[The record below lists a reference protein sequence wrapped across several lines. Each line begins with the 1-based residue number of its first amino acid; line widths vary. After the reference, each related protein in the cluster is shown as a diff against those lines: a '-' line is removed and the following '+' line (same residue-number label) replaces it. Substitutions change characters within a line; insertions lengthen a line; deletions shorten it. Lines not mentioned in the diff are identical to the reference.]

1 MAIKKK
7 TTKPGPKALLMKK
20 SLPELKRKA
29 KALKIKGYSTK
40 KKEQIVQSIILAEAR
55 KKRSST
61 PKRRTLAGKQTIVR
75 KRGARPN
82 KPMKK
87 PVQMRGRRNQG
98 MSQGRY
104 TEAEFLG
111 SAYYLD
117 YRVEEAAN
125 LLKLLS
131 QRKLTKIAEDFWYR
145 EGTFWVCFNEG
156 SGIVFLRD
164 EEMNVLIQQGNLLEL
179 FLSTPYEG
187 VEGTYDELMEQYED
201 LHPEDQE
208 YLDNYR

>member
-55 KKRSST
+55 KKRSKA
-61 PKRRTLAGKQTIVR
+61 PKKRTLAGKQTIQR
-75 KRGARPN
+75 KRGAKPN
-82 KPMKK
+82 RLMKK
-87 PVQMRGRRNQG
+87 PVQMRGRGNRG
-98 MSQGRY
+98 MSQRI

-111 SAYYLD
+111 SAYYNDRTVL
-117 YRVEEAAN
+117 EAAE
-125 LLKLLS
+125 LLRLLGEGKMT
-131 QRKLTKIAEDFWYR
+131 RLAKDYFYR
-145 EGTFWVCFNEG
+145 DGNFYVTYNEG

-164 EEMNVLIQQGNLLEL
+164 EDYSVLINDGGVLEL

-187 VEGTYDELMEQYED
+187 VEGTYDELMEQYDD

-208 YLDNYR
+208 YLDNFK

>member
-55 KKRSST
+55 KKRSKA
-61 PKRRTLAGKQTIVR
+61 PKKRTLASKPTIQR
-75 KRGARPN
+75 KRGAKPN
-82 KPMKK
+82 RLMKK
-87 PVQMRGRRNQG
+87 PVQMRGRGNRG
-98 MSQGRY
+98 MSQRY

-111 SAYYLD
+111 SAYYNDRTVL
-117 YRVEEAAN
+117 EAAE
-125 LLKLLS
+125 LLRLLGEGKMT
-131 QRKLTKIAEDFWYR
+131 RLAKDYFYR
-145 EGTFWVCFNEG
+145 DGNFYVAYNEG

-164 EEMNVLIQQGNLLEL
+164 EDMNVLINDGGVLEL
-179 FLSTPYEG
+179 FISTPYEG

-208 YLDNYR
+208 YLDNFR

>member
-55 KKRSST
+55 KKRSKA
-61 PKRRTLAGKQTIVR
+61 PKKRTLAGKQTIVR
-75 KRGARPN
+75 KRGAKPN
-82 KPMKK
+82 RLMKK
-87 PVQMRGRRNQG
+87 PVQMRGRGNRG
-98 MSQGRY
+98 MSQRY

-131 QRKLTKIAEDFWYR
+131 QGRLTKFAKDYWYR
-145 EGTFWVCFNEG
+145 EGTFWVAFNEG
-156 SGIVFLRD
+156 SGLVFLRD
-164 EEMNVLIQQGNLLEL
+164 EDYNVLVQQGNMLDL
-179 FLSTPYEG
+179 FLTSPYEG
-187 VEGTYDELMEQYED
+187 IEGTYDALKEQYRD
-201 LHPEDQE
+201 MNH
-208 YLDNYR
+208 

>member
-55 KKRSST
+55 KKRSKA
-61 PKRRTLAGKQTIVR
+61 PKKRTLAGKQTIQR

-98 MSQGRY
+98 MGQRY

-131 QRKLTKIAEDFWYR
+131 QGKLTKIAKDFWYR
-145 EGTFWVCFNEG
+145 EGNFYVCFNEG

-164 EEMNVLIQQGNLLEL
+164 EDMNVLIQQGNMLEL

-187 VEGTYDELMEQYED
+187 VEGTFDELMEQYED

-208 YLDNYR
+208 FLDMYR